1 MNWQDKTLYDVQCN
15 VGQSAQVHYWLQ
27 RSWNIFLE
35 QPHTFNQIVHNIKN
49 VSINFENISAI
60 LDFIILQILQ
70 KIGKPKGR
78 VTFFWRPWLY
88 SLYKVSL
95 GTRGWW
101 SREKTLCHIGTYVM
115 DYAKPLTRQYRVRKN
130 ILLPKIC
137 KVFFHHVHLQLTAQE
152 FRKHFSILG

>member
-27 RSWNIFLE
+27 RRRGYFLGGK
-35 QPHTFNQIVHNIKN
+35 PMIKKN
-49 VSINFENISAI
+49 SISRDFEDIAAI
-60 LDFIILQILQ
+60 LDFILQILQ

-95 GTRGWW
+95 GTSGWW

-115 DYAKPLTRQYRVRKN
+115 DYARPLTRQYRVRKN

-137 KVFFHHVHLQLTAQE
+137 KVFFHHLFLYNWQLRNFA
-152 FRKHFSILG
+152 SISLF

>member
-27 RSWNIFLE
+27 RRRYNFSRAS
-35 QPHTFNQIVHNIKN
+35 PYMQILIKKL
-49 VSINFENISAI
+49 SIDFEDIAAI
-60 LDFIILQILQ
+60 LDFIIQILQ

-95 GTRGWW
+95 GTSGWW

-115 DYAKPLTRQYRVRKN
+115 DYARPLTRQYRVRKN

-137 KVFFHHVHLQLTAQE
+137 KVFFHHVSLQLTAQE